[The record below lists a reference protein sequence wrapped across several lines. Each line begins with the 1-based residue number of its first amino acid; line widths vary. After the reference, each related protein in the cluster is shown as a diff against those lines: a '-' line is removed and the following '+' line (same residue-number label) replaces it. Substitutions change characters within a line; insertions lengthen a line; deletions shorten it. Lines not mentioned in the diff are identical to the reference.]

1 MKRVFGVKKDK
12 TPAPT
17 VEEAT
22 ERVSSVFLFKCM
34 CVCVCAREKSSFLWP
49 WNWKKVWMGWVEMQT
64 VLTLSH
70 VFRPWCRF
78 LLLADK

>member
-22 ERVSSVFLFKCM
+22 ERVSSVFLFNFV
-34 CVCVCAREKSSFLWP
+34 CVCVCAQAKNPVSCGLGTGRRS
-49 WNWKKVWMGWVEMQT
+49 GWVRWRCKP
-64 VLTLSH
+64 
-70 VFRPWCRF
+70 F
-78 LLLADK
+78 